1 MFREFQFGEPLGEGQ
16 NIITVEAV
24 QPYTP
29 FLSDTDQ
36 VSGFADTTA
45 PVVTLTGVPA
55 KTNTLLQTL
64 TGTIAD
70 TTLKQLVI
78 DQITPG
84 ATTTIFSLQAVPA
97 NGTFSVPV
105 SLVNGK
111 NTFRATATDDGT
123 LTTIVDLV
131 SIADIAPPTITDDGA
146 IGAVSARAGDE
157 MIFQVTADDGSG
169 EVSGV
174 QKVELL
180 VAGQVQSALLPAS
193 AIPQIVRDKFDITG
207 NFVLFVDVP
216 TGTPP
221 GEFAITVR
229 ATDNAGNSADTTV
242 TGSVTASLKAQNI
255 FLGAGANLVGI
266 SLQAS
271 GGATQA
277 FDTKDVVAQELDT
290 SFLNS
295 VFVSSLRAALGST
308 TSTSSSIAGGSTVDL
323 ADATGFEAGDRIA
336 VGAGDTLLTADAT
349 SSTAVLPVGDTT
361 GFAVGQTI
369 VISGSKGP
377 FGLGFQLTEAAT
389 ATSTI
394 TAIDAGNDLITISPV
409 LALTQFQGSRVTGIQ
424 HARIAS
430 LSGST
435 ITIDCTFLIE
445 PPSGTAV
452 NEEPKLED
460 LIDSIFFFTG
470 GQSVGNGASQ
480 GVFQQFIPGPAA
492 DTLTELKQGRG
503 YWFITKLSAF
513 DTSTPLPGF
522 LEEPTI
528 PVRMQLDGVVFDPT
542 GTPPSLPA
550 TVVLDKA
557 GWHQIALISE
567 VGRPVERGIRG
578 VLFPTRLFT
587 SLIEFQKFIQFTA
600 ATGDV
605 QIVDGVFNSLFAG
618 DIATPGDTMESG
630 RGFYIFMNA
639 AGTHTP

>member
-1 MFREFQFGEPLGEGQ
+1 M
-16 NIITVEAV
+16 
-24 QPYTP
+24 
-29 FLSDTDQ
+29 
-36 VSGFADTTA
+36 
-45 PVVTLTGVPA
+45 TLTGVPA

-70 TTLKQLVI
+70 TTLQQLVI

-84 ATTTIFSLQAVPA
+84 ATTTIFSLAAVPA
-97 NGTFSVPV
+97 DGTFSVPV

-111 NTFRATATDDGT
+111 NTFRATATDDGG

-146 IGAVSARAGDE
+146 LFPIGAMSARAGDE

-216 TGTPP
+216 AGLPP

-229 ATDNAGNSADTTV
+229 ATDNAGNSAETTV

-277 FDTKDVVAQELDT
+277 FDTEDVMAQELDT

-295 VFVSSLRAALGST
+295 VFVTSLTAALGST

-336 VGAGDTLLTADAT
+336 VGAGDTLLT
-349 SSTAVLPVGDTT
+349 
-361 GFAVGQTI
+361 
-369 VISGSKGP
+369 
-377 FGLGFQLTEAAT
+377 EAAT
-389 ATSTI
+389 VTSTI

-430 LSGST
+430 ISGTT
-435 ITIDCTFLIE
+435 ITIDGTFLIE
-445 PPSGTAV
+445 PPTGTAV

-460 LIDSIFFFTG
+460 VIDSIFFFTG
-470 GQSVGNGASQ
+470 GLSVGSGASQ

-522 LEEPTI
+522 LEGPTI
-528 PVRMQLDGVVFDPT
+528 PVRMQIDGVVFDPT

-578 VLFPTRLFT
+578 VLFPTRQFT

-630 RGFYIFMNA
+630 RGFYIFMTA